1 MAVWF
6 TADHHF
12 GHARIL
18 ELAHRPF
25 DSVDEMDETM
35 IARWNERV
43 APGDLVYHLGDFAFA
58 DHTPYLS
65 RLKGQ
70 KRLIVGNH
78 DWTARVKKAQ
88 GWSTVDHL
96 LHIKVD
102 DTPVVLCH
110 YGLRVWNGS
119 HHGALHFYGHSHGN
133 LPGDTQSLDVGVDC
147 WDFRPISLD
156 DIRARLITLPM
167 RIEPDHHLA
176 GSGIVGPTGH
186 EI

>member
-1 MAVWF
+1 MAIWF
-6 TADHHF
+6 TSDHHF

-18 ELAHRPF
+18 ELARRPF

-58 DHTPYLS
+58 DHEPYLS

-70 KRLIVGNH
+70 KRLVVGNH
-78 DWTARVKKAQ
+78 DRTNRVKKAQ
-88 GWSTVDHL
+88 GWSTVDNL
-96 LHIKVD
+96 LHIKVG
-102 DTPVVLCH
+102 DTPIVLCH

-119 HHGALHFYGHSHGN
+119 HRGALHFYGHSHGN

-147 WDFRPISLD
+147 WDFRPILLEE
-156 DIRARLITLPM
+156 IRARLTALPM
-167 RIEPDHHLA
+167 RTEPDHHAPGSERA
-176 GSGIVGPTGH
+176 GPASRGR
-186 EI
+186 